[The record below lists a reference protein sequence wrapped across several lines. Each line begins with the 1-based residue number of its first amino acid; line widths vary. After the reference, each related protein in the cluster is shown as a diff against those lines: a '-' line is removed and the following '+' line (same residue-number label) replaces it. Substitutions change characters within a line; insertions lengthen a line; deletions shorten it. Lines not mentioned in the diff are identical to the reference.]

1 MGKGTFIS
9 IIALMVAV
17 VGAIVAFAAYF
28 KYRNCI
34 LCNDLA
40 DDEMPDDDLS
50 DLDYYATPVTDCSE
64 EEIDEEPEASEPSM
78 TDPSVIEMQEQR
90 TTDEEF

>member
-28 KYRNCI
+28 KYRNCM
-34 LCNDLA
+34 LCNDYDE
-40 DDEMPDDDLS
+40 DDMPDDDLS
-50 DLDYYATPVTDCSE
+50 DLDYYATPVADDTE
-64 EEIDEEPEASEPSM
+64 EDEIPQEPQTTRPYEP
-78 TDPSVIEMQEQR
+78 EMQEER